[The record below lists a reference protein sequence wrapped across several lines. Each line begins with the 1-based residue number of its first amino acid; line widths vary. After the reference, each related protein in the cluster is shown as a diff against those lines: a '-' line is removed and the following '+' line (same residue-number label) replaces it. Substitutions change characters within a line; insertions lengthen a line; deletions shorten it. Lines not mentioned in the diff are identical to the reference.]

1 MMSSNPMLQQMMD
14 SNPQLRTM
22 MSDPAF
28 LRQLSDPAT
37 IQAMMQMQQQMRQG
51 GMGGMG
57 GLGGMGGMG
66 GPFGGM
72 MGSPFA
78 GIPGAGTAASAQP
91 PEERFRVQL
100 ERLRD
105 MGFPDQ
111 QARGGWGGGFAIR
124 AWRLSCKY
132 LIPCK

>member
-1 MMSSNPMLQQMMD
+1 MMASNPMLQQMMD
-14 SNPQLRTM
+14 ANPQMRAM

-37 IQAMMQMQQQMRQG
+37 IQGMMQVQQQLRQG
-51 GMGGMG
+51 GGLGMGGLG

-78 GIPGAGTAASAQP
+78 GGAGGVASTQP

-105 MGFPDQ
+105 MGFSDQ
-111 QARGGWGGGFAIR
+111 QVRQECAEQCGACV
-124 AWRLSCKY
+124 SVCHS
-132 LIPCK
+132 